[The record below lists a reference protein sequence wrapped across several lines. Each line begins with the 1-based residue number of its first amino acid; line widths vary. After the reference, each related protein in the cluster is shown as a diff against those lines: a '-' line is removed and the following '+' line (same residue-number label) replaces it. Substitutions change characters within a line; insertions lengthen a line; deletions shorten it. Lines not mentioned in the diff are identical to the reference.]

1 MSVWDWKV
9 IEKQANAALSK
20 KADDANA
27 VRRLAQAVGMQ
38 GNVNQAISLLERHT
52 SQNTKD
58 SKAFDML
65 AAFHLIAGRNDDAL
79 ATCDKALKNDAN
91 AKYIRYNRAIACV
104 KAGKA
109 EEGIRDLATAV
120 EANAEFREIAA
131 EDPDFASIAA
141 NQRFKA
147 AIAPPKKEG

>member
-9 IEKQANAALSK
+9 IEKQANAALAK

-27 VRRLAQAVGMQ
+27 VRRLAQAIGMQ
-38 GNVNQAISLLERHT
+38 GNVNQAIQLLEKHT
-52 SQNTKD
+52 NQNPKD

-109 EEGIRDLATAV
+109 EEGIRDLGTAV

-131 EDPDFASIAA
+131 EDPDFASVAA

-147 AIAPPKKEG
+147 AIAPPKKES

>member
-9 IEKQANAALSK
+9 IERQANAALAK

-27 VRRLAQAVGMQ
+27 TRRLAQSVGMQ
-38 GNVNQAISLLERHT
+38 GNVNQAIQLLEKHT
-52 SQNTKD
+52 SQNAKD
-58 SKAFDML
+58 SKAMDML
-65 AAFHLIAGRNDDAL
+65 AAFQLIAGRHDDAL

-109 EEGIRDLATAV
+109 EEGIRDLGTAV

-131 EDPDFASIAA
+131 EDPDFASLAS
-141 NQRFKA
+141 NPRFKA
-147 AIAPPKKEG
+147 AITPPKKES